1 MKPQQFDAGVLGFAP
16 QLRAFLRRRVNS
28 PAVADDL
35 AQETL
40 LKVYRSRATL
50 RDDTKLEAWLY
61 QIARGVLID
70 HFRRQRPQAELP
82 ADLTDEDAAA
92 PDPLR
97 AQIARTITR
106 FLADLPPAYREPLR
120 LAEMEGLPLARVAL
134 RLDLSLAAV
143 KSRVQR
149 GRALL
154 KKKLQ
159 ACCRF
164 EVDARGHLIDYE
176 RHRTPCCETPPEPD
190 RPTVS
195 RSAGLRVDS

>member
-16 QLRAFLRRRVNS
+16 QLRAFLRRRIAE

-40 LKVYRSRATL
+40 LRVYRSRATL
-50 RDDTKLEAWLY
+50 RDDTRLEAWIY

-70 HFRRQRPQAELP
+70 YYRRRRPQAELP
-82 ADLTDEDAAA
+82 ADLAHEDSDP

-97 AQIARTITR
+97 EQIGRTI
-106 FLADLPPAYREPLR
+106 LHLLDELPAEYREPLR
-120 LAEMEGLPLARVAL
+120 LAEREGLPLARVAL
-134 RLDLSLAAV
+134 RLGLSLAAV

-154 KKKLQ
+154 RRKLR

-164 EVDARGHLIDYE
+164 EVDRWGKPIDYQ
-176 RHRTPCCETPPEPD
+176 RRGRCCDAQP
-190 RPTVS
+190 V
-195 RSAGLRVDS
+195 AGGNR